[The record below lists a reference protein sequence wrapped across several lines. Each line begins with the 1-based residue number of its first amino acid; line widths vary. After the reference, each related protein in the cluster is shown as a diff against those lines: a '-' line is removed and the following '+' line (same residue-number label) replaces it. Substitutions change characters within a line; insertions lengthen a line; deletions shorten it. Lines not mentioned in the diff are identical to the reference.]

1 MMARYGYV
9 KTKNLTEIE
18 TKRGD
23 FTESD
28 ISLGRVNLVNAI
40 EFNNEKLNSET
51 LHNFDSRK
59 AVVDEIILNILKDDK
74 FTVVLDLGAVSV
86 PKDKMERFIIELI
99 PRLKEIGAGLEI
111 KNNNI
116 LSSDFLSK
124 NGL

>member
-1 MMARYGYV
+1 MARYGYV

-18 TKRGD
+18 TKRSD

-28 ISLGRVNLVNAI
+28 ISLGKVNLENAI

-124 NGL
+124 NGI